1 MYTWLVTYPSRLPDL
16 PGVPRGRA
24 RARHTRDA
32 VVETAL
38 RLFSEHGY
46 LAVRVEDIAR
56 EAGISRATFYKYFSE
71 REEILAALLT
81 QLLDDQ
87 SAVPV
92 HPVHLDGT
100 DGTDGAD
107 GQSDGQPDPA
117 GTTPDVPTRV
127 RALARAVADRT
138 LEREELARFVYALPV
153 RHEAL
158 LNVEPL
164 RRPQACRQL
173 DGLLAE
179 ADVSGELR
187 ADVPIDTARAHVH
200 AAIETAMR
208 AWATGQA
215 PDVLAEVDR
224 QLDLA
229 LYGVLGLP
237 RPG

>member
-1 MYTWLVTYPSRLPDL
+1 MCTRVYAGRVTHPSPLPDRS
-16 PGVPRGRA
+16 PVARGRA

-81 QLLDDQ
+81 RLLDDQ
-87 SAVPV
+87 AAAQVDRV
-92 HPVHLDGT
+92 HA
-100 DGTDGAD
+100 DGAA
-107 GQSDGQPDPA
+107 GPD
-117 GTTPDVPTRV
+117 GTTPDVSTRV
-127 RALARAVADRT
+127 RALAREVAERT

-164 RRPQACRQL
+164 RRPRACRQL

-179 ADVSGELR
+179 AGATGELR
-187 ADVPIDTARAHVH
+187 ADVPLGAARAHVH
-200 AAIETAMR
+200 AAIETALR

-215 PDVLAEVDR
+215 PDALAEVDR

-237 RPG
+237 HAG

>member
-1 MYTWLVTYPSRLPDL
+1 MTPPSPLPDRPEITR
-16 PGVPRGRA
+16 PGLAPGPGGVGPRGRD
-24 RARHTRDA
+24 RAKRTRDA

-81 QLLDDQ
+81 RLLDDGAA
-87 SAVPV
+87 SEVHAELDADPHLGLVPG
-92 HPVHLDGT
+92 L
-100 DGTDGAD
+100 ARR
-107 GQSDGQPDPA
+107 
-117 GTTPDVPTRV
+117 PDVPARV
-127 RALARAVADRT
+127 KALARSITDRT
-138 LEREELARFVYALPV
+138 LEREQLARFVYGLPV

-158 LNVEPL
+158 LSVEPL
-164 RRPQACRQL
+164 QLPHACRQI

-179 ADVSGELR
+179 ADAAGELR
-187 ADVPIDTARAHVH
+187 AGVPLDAVRAHVH

-215 PDVLAEVDR
+215 PDALAEVDR

-237 RPG
+237 RSG